1 MKKIAKLSLLFL
13 SVILM
18 NSGCGGDPEVT
29 CKDCS
34 TSAANEA
41 LYVGTYTGKVSLNVE
56 FGGSIISVPI
66 STTFAITN
74 PTEGDNKLTVTSTSL
89 ENGTL
94 NLIATLG
101 ADCKTYT
108 VEEVSLASMEITNLP
123 NTLAGGLIKDY
134 KPLKILNFKA
144 TGDGTLDC
152 DGSNLTVNI
161 RMSEGTSSSPN
172 AALNNLDLSGTDLT
186 AILKK

>member
-1 MKKIAKLSLLFL
+1 MKKIAKLSLLFV
-13 SVILM
+13 SVILL
-18 NSGCGGDPEVT
+18 NVGCGGDDEVV

-41 LYVGTYTGKVSLNVE
+41 LYVGTYTGKVSLNVK
-56 FGGSIISVPI
+56 FGGSEISVPI
-66 STTFAITN
+66 STTFTVTN
-74 PTEGDNKLTVTSTSL
+74 PTEGDDKLTVTSTTL
-89 ENGTL
+89 ANGTL
-94 NLIATLG
+94 ELIAKLG

-108 VEEVSLASMEITNLP
+108 VDEVSLDELEITNLP
-123 NTLAGGLIKDY
+123 NTLAGGLIKDF

-152 DGSNLTVNI
+152 EAKNLTVNI
-161 RMSEGTSSSPN
+161 RMSEGTTSSPN
-172 AALNNLDLSGTDLT
+172 AALNNLDLIDTDLT

>member
-18 NSGCGGDPEVT
+18 NSGCGGETEVT
-29 CKDCS
+29 CKECS

-56 FGGSIISVPI
+56 FGGTIVPVPI
-66 STTFAITN
+66 STTFTITN
-74 PTEGDNKLTVTSTSL
+74 PTEGDNKLTVTST
-89 ENGTL
+89 TL
-94 NLIATLG
+94 DSSKLVLIATLG

-108 VEEVSLASMEITNLP
+108 VEEVSLDEIEITNLP
-123 NTLAGGLIKDY
+123 NKLVVFENY
-134 KPLKILNFKA
+134 KPLKIINFTA

-152 DGSNLTVNI
+152 EAKNLTVNI
-161 RMSEGTSSSPN
+161 KMSEGTTSSPN
-172 AALNNLDLSGTDLT
+172 NTLNNIPLAGTDLT